1 MAVLHLALQEGFTG
15 DEVTVTVDGEQVLH
29 RTEVATRTQIGLAE
43 RTDLTVE
50 PGRHTVTVSA
60 RGASASIDVDVD
72 VADTAYLGISL
83 DRSGAIEHRVSREP
97 FRYL

>member
-43 RTDLTVE
+43 RADLSVDA
-50 PGRHTVTVSA
+50 GRHTVTVSA
-60 RGASASIDVDVD
+60 RGASASIDVD

>member
-15 DEVTVTVDGEQVLH
+15 DEVTVTVYGEKVNH
-29 RTEVATRTQIGLAE
+29 PTVVATRTQIGLAE

-60 RGASASIDVDVD
+60 RGASASIDVDV
-72 VADTAYLGISL
+72 ADEVYLGVSL

>member
-15 DEVTVTVDGEQVLH
+15 DEVTVTVDGEQMLH
-29 RTEVATRTQIGLAE
+29 RTEVATRSQIGLAE
-43 RTDLTVE
+43 RADLTVE
-50 PGRHTVTVSA
+50 AGRHTVTVSA
-60 RGASASIDVDVD
+60 RGASATIDVDV
-72 VADTAYLGISL
+72 VDTVYVGISL